1 MKEQNTI
8 HFIFTGGTID
18 SHYDATKDTVIPNAH
33 SVIPEYL
40 KQLKLYTKLKFTE
53 ICMKDSRNL
62 TSKDLKAICDVIEKS
77 PFKMIIVIHGT
88 YTISKTARYLAKNLN
103 RKDQKIILTGSMIPL
118 KGFDFTDASFNLGYA
133 IANVKSVKDGIYV
146 AMNGKLFNTNEVA
159 KNLSEGR
166 FYSILKNVK

>member
-18 SHYDATKDTVIPNAH
+18 SHYDVTKDTVVPNKH
-33 SVIPEYL
+33 SIIPEYL

-53 ICMKDSRNL
+53 ICMKDSRKI
-62 TSKDLKAICDVIEKS
+62 TKKDLKAILNVIEKS

-88 YTISKTARYLAKNLN
+88 YTMSDTAKYLAKNLK
-103 RKDQKIILTGSMIPL
+103 RRDQKIILTGAMIPL

-133 IANVKSVKDGIYV
+133 FANVKNVKEGIYA
-146 AMNGKLFNTNEVA
+146 AMNGRLFKTNEVKKNIA
-159 KNLSEGR
+159 KGR
-166 FYSILKNVK
+166 FYAISKNMR